1 MTNCGS
7 SCPDAQRWRAAYR
20 AAVLEPKRCTIPQRL
35 SEAEEAI
42 VARRR
47 ELIQESGVEAEIERN
62 ALDDALYSLRA
73 LGYAVENATRA
84 AGTPRCAVPSKT
96 ALWQ

>member
-1 MTNCGS
+1 MTNCA
-7 SCPDAQRWRAAYR
+7 CFCADAQRWRAAYR
-20 AAVLEPKRCTIPQRL
+20 AAILEPNRCTIPQRL

-42 VARRR
+42 IARMR
-47 ELIQESGVEAEIERN
+47 ELFQESGVEAEIERN

-73 LGYAVENATRA
+73 LGDAVENATRA
-84 AGTPRCAVPSKT
+84 ARTPRYVVPLQT